1 MRNKGGDNLRK
12 WLIELR
18 QKRQLSQADV
28 AAMLDVSQGYYS
40 LIENSERQS
49 DLNLSTAE
57 KLSKIFKISLKKI
70 SEFES
75 KK

>member
-1 MRNKGGDNLRK
+1 MRS

-18 QKRQLSQADV
+18 QKRNLSQADI
-28 AAMLDVSQGYYS
+28 AKMLGITQSYYS
-40 LIENSERQS
+40 LIENGERQS

-70 SEFES
+70 GEYE
-75 KK
+75 KQTEDKHNE

>member
-1 MRNKGGDNLRK
+1 MRT

-18 QKRQLSQADV
+18 QKRKLSQADV
-28 AAMLDVSQGYYS
+28 AAMINVSQSYYS
-40 LIENSERQS
+40 LIENGERQS

-70 SEFES
+70 SEYER
-75 KK
+75 K

>member
-1 MRNKGGDNLRK
+1 MRS

-18 QKRQLSQADV
+18 QKRNLSQADIAKMIGV
-28 AAMLDVSQGYYS
+28 TQSYYS
-40 LIENSERQS
+40 LIENGERQS

-70 SEFES
+70 SEYE
-75 KK
+75 KQK